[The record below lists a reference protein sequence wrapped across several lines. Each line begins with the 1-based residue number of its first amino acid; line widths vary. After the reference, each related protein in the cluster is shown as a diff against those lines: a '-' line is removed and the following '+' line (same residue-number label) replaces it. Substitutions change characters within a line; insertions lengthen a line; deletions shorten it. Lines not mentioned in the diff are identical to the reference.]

1 MRCSVLGLI
10 MLWAISYA
18 FGQAEPN
25 NKLAT
30 FQFLPTRHMRLID
43 EATNQKTPV
52 AKLRTFLEDTD
63 LEVRAAA
70 ARALGTHGELADVPL
85 LERAEQTAVPP
96 SEGLTAVVRIAVARL
111 QTRTDSMEKQVA
123 VLLPFLQGQSQVIA
137 LEAVWALANLHH
149 RNAVSALTS
158 FARRQASDPQ
168 ALAKVLAYLP
178 TTVDV
183 GLKDQLSRIEQ
194 AIQSYLPFAN
204 PNPITIE
211 DHLACE
217 IAYWR
222 IRSSGMKPEE
232 KIKLVRQEFNV
243 SNIGSIFEGLLADED
258 QLPQLLPL
266 LTRLLRNKT
275 LDSACRY
282 NLAYVLAKQYYP
294 PAADVYLHI
303 LRDTQEPEKLR
314 ARALSM
320 LAYHM
325 HDSRVVTL
333 SVEIIRQYREQKIPP
348 RIARSAV
355 DAIGELG
362 LSDGMAKADIE
373 SLILPFLT
381 EQWPFPLGAIKA
393 LRAVGT
399 SRSVPQLLE
408 IATNGVENLPDKYL
422 KDSVRWDAMKAL
434 GHIGDT
440 QAEPFL
446 LSQLDNQNANY
457 RIQAIQALTFMN
469 SGLAIPRFADIV
481 RTDKDDLT
489 VRYAV
494 SALCQLL
501 GKAISPFFTELLARK
516 ISPAQKELF
525 EEALLKVNPASLEG
539 IDR

>member
-10 MLWAISYA
+10 MLWAFSYA

-52 AKLRTFLEDTD
+52 AKLRPFLEDTD
-63 LEVRAAA
+63 LEVRTAA
-70 ARALGTHGELADVPL
+70 ARALGTHGELADVSL
-85 LERAEQTAVPP
+85 LERAEQTAAPP
-96 SEGLTAVVRIAVARL
+96 SEGLTAAVSVAVARL

-137 LEAVWALANLHH
+137 LEAVRALANLHH
-149 RNAVSALTS
+149 PNAVSALTS

-168 ALAKVLAYLP
+168 ALAKVLLYLP
-178 TTVDV
+178 TTVDAN
-183 GLKDQLSRIEQ
+183 LKDQLSQIEL
-194 AIQSYLPFAN
+194 AILSYRPFAD
-204 PNPITIE
+204 PNPITLE
-211 DHLACE
+211 EYEACG

-222 IRSSGMKPEE
+222 IRFSGMIPEE
-232 KIKLVRQEFNV
+232 KIKLFAQDSAIRLC
-243 SNIGSIFEGLLADED
+243 IIEGLLADRD
-258 QLPQLLPL
+258 QLPNLLPL
-266 LTRLLRNKT
+266 LNRLLRNKT
-275 LDSACRY
+275 LKCARRESVADE
-282 NLAYVLAKQYYP
+282 LAKLRYQ
-294 PAADVYLHI
+294 PAADSLLNI
-303 LRDTQEPEKLR
+303 IRDIREPEDLR
-314 ARALSM
+314 ATALSA
-320 LAYHM
+320 LTYHM
-325 HDSRVVTL
+325 HDSRVLGL
-333 SVEIIRQYREQKIPP
+333 SIEILHQYREQKVSP

-381 EQWPFPLGAIKA
+381 EQWPFPLAAIKA

-422 KDSVRWDAMKAL
+422 KNNVRWNAMKAL

-446 LSQLDNQNANY
+446 LTQLDNQNANY

-501 GKAISPFFTELLARK
+501 GKAISPFFIELLAGK